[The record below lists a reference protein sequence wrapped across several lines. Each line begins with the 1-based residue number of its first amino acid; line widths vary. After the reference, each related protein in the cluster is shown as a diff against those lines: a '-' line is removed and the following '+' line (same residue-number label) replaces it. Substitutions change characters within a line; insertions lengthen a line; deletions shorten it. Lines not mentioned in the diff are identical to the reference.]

1 MYILYIFEAVYIAHD
16 ISLEKKGL
24 ECIRKPQARELSRL
38 CPETSTKLSVH
49 EFGFRTDARGGPRL
63 WVPIDPGSR

>member
-24 ECIRKPQARELSRL
+24 ECNTSLQIPKIEQHRPGIEPGPPVWQAGTLPKELSTL
-38 CPETSTKLSVH
+38 
-49 EFGFRTDARGGPRL
+49 
-63 WVPIDPGSR
+63 